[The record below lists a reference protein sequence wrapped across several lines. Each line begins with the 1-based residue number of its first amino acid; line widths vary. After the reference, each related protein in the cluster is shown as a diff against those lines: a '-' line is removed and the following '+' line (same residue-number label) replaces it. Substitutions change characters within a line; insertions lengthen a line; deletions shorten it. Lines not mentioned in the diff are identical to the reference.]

1 LRDREPPLS
10 LLRLACAGR
19 AFALE
24 VGRARRVERDGR
36 LPGLPVHDLGQL
48 LGLPSRGAGSVIV
61 LDGWGLRAE
70 YVAQAHGVPADR
82 LAAFPAL
89 VAGACGHRFAAVVDL
104 DEGPALLLAPE
115 RLRPAPGPLPPSAW
129 PAPGPLPPPSGS
141 GAGHLLLFRTHEAMP
156 GERPLSFGAGLAQV
170 VELVEVPRLIPVP
183 TAPAWLLGLAPWQGR
198 FVPVLDLA
206 RKLGLRPGAPGPRA
220 RLLVLRASAEEAVGV
235 LVRPEAR
242 VVPLPVAHRPCS
254 RPLPILP
261 GQARGAF
268 DLGGETVVVPALRA

>member
-1 LRDREPPLS
+1 VIDREPPLS

-24 VGRARRVERDGR
+24 VGRARRVEREGR
-36 LPGLPVHDLGQL
+36 LAGLPVHDLGQL
-48 LGLPSRGAGSVIV
+48 LGLPSRGGGCVIV
-61 LDGWGLRAE
+61 FDSWGLRAE
-70 YVAQAHGVPADR
+70 HVAQAHGVPA
-82 LAAFPAL
+82 AFPAL
-89 VAGACGHRFAAVVDL
+89 AAGACGHRFEAVVDL
-104 DEGPALLLAPE
+104 EDGPALLLAPE
-115 RLRPAPGPLPPSAW
+115 RLRPVPGPLPTCAW
-129 PAPGPLPPPSGS
+129 PAPGPLPPPPGS
-141 GAGHLLLFRTHEAMP
+141 GAGHLLLFRTHEAAP

-170 VELVEVPRLIPVP
+170 VELTEAPRLLAVP

-242 VVPLPVAHRPCS
+242 VVALPVAHRPCS

-268 DLGGETVVVPALRA
+268 EVGGETVVVPALRA